1 VRFVVVTRDGGLVLI
16 EDYGLI
22 GDTQTA
28 GLVGRDG
35 SLDWLCLPRF
45 DSGALFARLLGD
57 ERHGRWLL
65 GPVGE
70 VTAVDRRYRGDTMIL
85 ETEFTTA
92 DGRVRLTDF
101 MPLRDE
107 ASDVVRIVE
116 GLEGRVQMCMELV
129 IRFDYGHVLP
139 WVERVDGATVAVAG
153 PDAVWLRTPVRTR
166 GRGMRTDA
174 AFSVRAGERVPFVL
188 TWKPSHQSPPRPVDA
203 DGALDATERYW
214 LGWIAAST
222 YQGGWSHAV
231 RRSLLTLK
239 ALTYA
244 PTGGIVAAP
253 TTSLPEQLGGIR
265 NWDYRYCWLRDAS
278 FTLQALMYSG
288 FLEEARAWRLW
299 LLRTVAGDPAE
310 LQVMYGVAGER
321 RLTEWVAEWLPGYEG
336 VPVRIGNAAAKQ
348 FQLDVYGEVVDAFH
362 QARGAGLETDKT
374 TWALE
379 RALVS
384 YVEDHWQDP
393 DDGIWEVRSGRRPFT
408 HSRAMAWVA
417 VDRAATA
424 MTEHGLP
431 GPRRRWQQLAERIK
445 REVLTKGYNSARRA
459 FTMSYG
465 SDELDAAVLLL
476 PLVGL
481 IDATDQRMVNTVEA
495 VERELTVDGFLQRYT
510 QHHERTDGL
519 PPGEGAFLAC
529 SFWLADNYALQGR
542 YDEARDLFERL
553 LALRNDLGLLSEE
566 YDPVTGRL
574 VGNFPQAFSHIAVI
588 NTARHLSAAAPAETI
603 EAEQRSG

>member
-1 VRFVVVTRDGGLVLI
+1 
-16 EDYGLI
+16 
-22 GDTQTA
+22 
-28 GLVGRDG
+28 
-35 SLDWLCLPRF
+35 
-45 DSGALFARLLGD
+45 
-57 ERHGRWLL
+57 
-65 GPVGE
+65 
-70 VTAVDRRYRGDTMIL
+70 
-85 ETEFTTA
+85 
-92 DGRVRLTDF
+92 VRLTDF

-107 ASDVVRIVE
+107 ATDVVRIVE
-116 GLEGRVQMCMELV
+116 GLEGRVQMGMELV

-153 PDAVWLRTPVRTR
+153 PDAAWLRTPVHTR

-188 TWKPSHQSPPRPVDA
+188 TWKASHQPPPGPVDA
-203 DGALDATERYW
+203 DEALEATERYW

-288 FLEEARAWRLW
+288 FLDEARAWRLW
-299 LLRTVAGDPAE
+299 LLRAVAGDPAE

-362 QARGAGLETDKT
+362 QARAAGLETDKT
-374 TWALE
+374 SWALE

-384 YVEDHWQDP
+384 YVEGHWQDP
-393 DDGIWEVRSGRRPFT
+393 DEGIWEVRSGPRPFT

-431 GPRRRWQQLAERIK
+431 GPRRRWQQLAERVK
-445 REVLTKGYNSARRA
+445 REVLTKGYNSARGA

-495 VERELTVDGFLQRYT
+495 IERELTVGGFLQRYT
-510 QHHERTDGL
+510 QHHDRTDGL

-542 YDEARDLFERL
+542 YDDARNLFERL

-588 NTARHLSAAAPAETI
+588 NTARHLSSAAPAETI
-603 EAEQRSG
+603 EAEQLTG